1 MPADPMSRA
10 FLSRGVAWPTP
21 DRSIVELKTLLVKG
35 GSPFPGGLVYLIR
48 QVNPLAIT
56 HRSITTVEAKIDL
69 KQGIFSAGPTC

>member
-1 MPADPMSRA
+1 M
-10 FLSRGVAWPTP
+10 
-21 DRSIVELKTLLVKG
+21 KTLLVKG